1 MKYISELTNKI
12 YDTIEECEKADKA
25 LLAERAAAE
34 EKRKAREAEKQTRQ
48 KEVEQAYTD
57 LAAARKHYDELRDA
71 FLKDYGTLHM
81 SFNKTGKNIDD
92 ATFWSLSSFC
102 H

>member
-25 LLAERAAAE
+25 LLEERAAAE
-34 EKRKAREAEKQTRQ
+34 EKRKAREAEKQSRQ
-48 KEVEQAYTD
+48 KDVEEAYAN

-81 SFNKTGKNIDD
+81 SFSKTGKNIGD
-92 ATFWSLSSFC
+92 TFFWSSSDLF